1 MPLVFLGKAG
11 YFSTMDTAT
20 GKLAAAKARAE
31 KVRAGIF
38 ERLRSALFTGIIVT
52 VPIVLTLYIAWR
64 ILMFADSL
72 VDPLIPPAYNPNHL
86 LLHNLPGLGLVIV
99 VLFFIVVGVLAK
111 NFFGRVLIRISEAI
125 VTRLPVVS
133 PIYKGVKQV
142 FETIMSDHAS
152 AFREVVLVEFPG
164 GGMWALGFVTGA
176 TVEKMK
182 FLAGDEMV
190 NVLLPSALSPTC
202 GLVLFVPR
210 KKLRVIDMHVE
221 EAFRLI
227 ISGGMVPP
235 PPEAVAVAK
244 S

>member
-1 MPLVFLGKAG
+1 
-11 YFSTMDTAT
+11 MDSARHT
-20 GKLAAAKARAE
+20 LEAAKAKAKRV
-31 KVRAGIF
+31 KAGIF
-38 ERLRSALFTGIIVT
+38 ERLRSALFTGIVVT
-52 VPIVLTLYIAWR
+52 VPIALTLYIAWR
-64 ILMFADSL
+64 ILIFADSI

-86 LLHNLPGLGLVIV
+86 MHDLPGLGLVIV

-235 PPEAVAVAK
+235 PPDAVAAK
-244 S
+244 A